1 MMLVTRRH
9 LLLTGFLISVFL
21 IIYVLY
27 TQYVLG
33 LEPCPLC
40 ILQRV
45 AVIALGLSFLL
56 LALRP
61 PQRKQSKFLASLLLV
76 MISSAGVGIAARHVW
91 IQNLPPEKVPGCGPG
106 LDFMIAN
113 FPLSEVLEMVF
124 SGSGEC
130 AEVSWSFAFLSMPA
144 WVIVW
149 LIFLGFFGVWTI
161 HQSDLIEAK

>member
-1 MMLVTRRH
+1 MMLVTRRK
-9 LLLTGFLISVFL
+9 LFLTGFLISVLL
-21 IIYVLY
+21 IVYVLY

-45 AVIALGLSFLL
+45 AVIALGISFLL

-61 PQRKQSKFLASLLLV
+61 PQRKQSKFLTSILLV
-76 MISSAGVGIAARHVW
+76 MISSAGAGIAARHVW
-91 IQNLPPEKVPGCGPG
+91 LQNLPPDKVPGCGPG
-106 LDFMIAN
+106 LDFMMAN

-130 AEVSWSFAFLSMPA
+130 AEISWSFAFLSMPA
-144 WVIVW
+144 WVLIW
-149 LIFLGFFGVWTI
+149 LIVLGSFGVWSI
-161 HQSDLIEAK
+161 HQRRFN

>member
-1 MMLVTRRH
+1 MLVTRRK
-9 LLLTGFLISVFL
+9 LFLTGFLISVLL
-21 IIYVLY
+21 IVYVLY

-45 AVIALGLSFLL
+45 AVIALGISFLL

-61 PQRKQSKFLASLLLV
+61 PQRKQSKFLTSILLV
-76 MISSAGVGIAARHVW
+76 MISSAGAGIAARHVW
-91 IQNLPPEKVPGCGPG
+91 LQNLPPDKVPGCGPG
-106 LDFMIAN
+106 LDFMMAN

-130 AEVSWSFAFLSMPA
+130 AEISWSFAFLSMPA
-144 WVIVW
+144 WVLIW
-149 LIFLGFFGVWTI
+149 LIVLGSFGVWSI
-161 HQSDLIEAK
+161 HQRRFN

>member
-1 MMLVTRRH
+1 MMLVTRRK
-9 LLLTGFLISVFL
+9 LFLTGFLISVLL
-21 IIYVLY
+21 ILYVLY

-45 AVIALGLSFLL
+45 AVIALGISFLL

-61 PQRKQSKFLASLLLV
+61 PQRKQSKFLTSLLLV

-91 IQNLPPEKVPGCGPG
+91 LQNLPPDKVPGCGPG
-106 LDFMIAN
+106 LDFMMAN
-113 FPLSEVLEMVF
+113 FPLSDVLEMVF

-130 AEVSWSFAFLSMPA
+130 AEISWSFAFLSMPA
-144 WVIVW
+144 WALIW
-149 LIFLGFFGVWTI
+149 LIVLGSFGIWSI
-161 HQSDLIEAK
+161 HQKRFN

>member
-1 MMLVTRRH
+1 MTRRN
-9 LLLTGFLISVFL
+9 LLLTGFLFSVLL
-21 IIYVLY
+21 IIYALY
-27 TQYVLG
+27 AQYVLG

-61 PQRKQSKFLASLLLV
+61 PQRKRSKFLASLLLV
-76 MISSAGVGIAARHVW
+76 MISSAGVWVAARHVW
-91 IQNLPPEKVPGCGPG
+91 IQNLPPDKVPGCGPG

-130 AEVSWSFAFLSMPA
+130 AEISWSFAYLSMPA
-144 WVIVW
+144 WALIW
-149 LIFLGFFGVWTI
+149 LIVLGSFGVWSI
-161 HQSDLIEAK
+161 HQRRFK

>member
-1 MMLVTRRH
+1 MMRITRRN
-9 LLLTGFLISVFL
+9 LLLTGFLFCVLL
-21 IIYVLY
+21 IAYALY

-56 LALRP
+56 TALKHP
-61 PQRKQSKFLASLLLV
+61 HTKQSKFFASLLLTI
-76 MISSAGVGIAARHVW
+76 ISSAGVGIAARHVW
-91 IQNLPPEKVPGCGPG
+91 LQNLPPDKVPGCGPG
-106 LDFMIAN
+106 LDFMMAN

-130 AEVSWSFAFLSMPA
+130 AEISWSFAFLSMPA
-144 WVIVW
+144 WALIW
-149 LIFLGFFGVWTI
+149 LILLGSFGVWSI
-161 HQSDLIEAK
+161 YQRRFN

>member
-45 AVIALGLSFLL
+45 AVIALGLSFLF
-56 LALRP
+56 LAVRP

-91 IQNLPPEKVPGCGPG
+91 LQNLPPDKVPGCGPG
-106 LDFMIAN
+106 LDFMMSN
-113 FPLSEVLEMVF
+113 FPLSEALEMVF

-130 AEVSWSFAFLSMPA
+130 AEISWSFAFLSMPA
-144 WVIVW
+144 WALIW
-149 LIFLGFFGVWTI
+149 LILLGSFGVWSI
-161 HQSDLIEAK
+161 YQRRFN

>member
-9 LLLTGFLISVFL
+9 LLLTGFLISVLL
-21 IIYVLY
+21 IVYVLY
-27 TQYVLG
+27 AQYVLA

-45 AVIALGLSFLL
+45 AVLALGLSFLL

-61 PQRKQSKFLASLLLV
+61 PQRKQSKFLASLLLM

-91 IQNLPPEKVPGCGPG
+91 IQSLPPDKVPGCGPG
-106 LDFMIAN
+106 LDFMMAN

-130 AEVSWSFAFLSMPA
+130 AEISWSFAYLSMPA
-144 WVIVW
+144 WALIW
-149 LIFLGFFGVWTI
+149 LIVLGSFGVWSI
-161 HQSDLIEAK
+161 HQRRFN

>member
-1 MMLVTRRH
+1 MLVTRRH
-9 LLLTGFLISVFL
+9 LLLTGFLISVLL
-21 IIYVLY
+21 IVYVLY

-45 AVIALGLSFLL
+45 AVIALGISFLL

-61 PQRKQSKFLASLLLV
+61 PPRKQSKFLASLLLV

-91 IQNLPPEKVPGCGPG
+91 LQNLPPDKVPGCGPG
-106 LDFMIAN
+106 LDFMMSN
-113 FPLSEVLEMVF
+113 FPLSEALEMVF

-130 AEVSWSFAFLSMPA
+130 AEISWSFAFLSMPA
-144 WVIVW
+144 WALIW
-149 LIFLGFFGVWTI
+149 LIVLGSFGVWSI
-161 HQSDLIEAK
+161 HQRRFN

>member
-1 MMLVTRRH
+1 MMLVTRRK
-9 LLLTGFLISVFL
+9 LFLTGFLISVLL
-21 IIYVLY
+21 IVYVLY

-45 AVIALGLSFLL
+45 AVIALGISFLL
-56 LALRP
+56 LAVRP
-61 PQRKQSKFLASLLLV
+61 PQRKMSKFLTSLLLM

-91 IQNLPPEKVPGCGPG
+91 LQNLPPDKVPGCGPG
-106 LDFMIAN
+106 LDFMMTN

-130 AEVSWSFAFLSMPA
+130 AEISWSFAFLSMPA
-144 WVIVW
+144 WALIW
-149 LIFLGFFGVWTI
+149 LIFLGFYGVWTI
-161 HQSDLIEAK
+161 HQGRFD

>member
-1 MMLVTRRH
+1 MMLVTRRK
-9 LLLTGFLISVFL
+9 LFLTGFLISVLL
-21 IIYVLY
+21 IVYVLY

-45 AVIALGLSFLL
+45 AVIALGISFLL

-61 PQRKQSKFLASLLLV
+61 PQRKQSKFLTSLLLV
-76 MISSAGVGIAARHVW
+76 MISLAGVGIAARHVW
-91 IQNLPPEKVPGCGPG
+91 LQNLPPDKVPGCGPG
-106 LDFMIAN
+106 LDFIMAN

-130 AEVSWSFAFLSMPA
+130 AEISWSFAFLSMPA
-144 WVIVW
+144 WALIW
-149 LIFLGFFGVWTI
+149 LIVLGSFGVWSI
-161 HQSDLIEAK
+161 HQKRFN

>member
-1 MMLVTRRH
+1 MMLVTRRN
-9 LLLTGFLISVFL
+9 LFLTGFLISVLL
-21 IIYVLY
+21 IVYALY

-45 AVIALGLSFLL
+45 AVIALGISFLL
-56 LALRP
+56 LALRS
-61 PQRKQSKFLASLLLV
+61 PQSKQSKFLSSLLLV

-91 IQNLPPEKVPGCGPG
+91 LQNLPPDKVPGCGPG
-106 LDFMIAN
+106 LDFMMTT

-130 AEVSWSFAFLSMPA
+130 AEISWSFAFLSMPA
-144 WVIVW
+144 WVIIW
-149 LIFLGFFGVWTI
+149 LIVLGSFGVWSI
-161 HQSDLIEAK
+161 HQRRFN

>member
-1 MMLVTRRH
+1 MMLVTKRN
-9 LLLTGFLISVFL
+9 LLLAGFLFSIFL
-21 IIYVLY
+21 IVYALY
-27 TQYVLG
+27 AQYVLG

-45 AVIALGLSFLL
+45 ACIALGLSFLL

-61 PQRKQSKFLASLLLV
+61 PQKKQSKFLASLLLM

-113 FPLSEVLEMVF
+113 FPLSEVLEMAF

-130 AEVSWSFAFLSMPA
+130 AEISWSFAFLSMPA
-144 WVIVW
+144 WVIIW
-149 LIFLGFFGVWTI
+149 LIVLGSFGVWSI
-161 HQSDLIEAK
+161 HQRRFN

>member
-1 MMLVTRRH
+1 MLVTRRH
-9 LLLTGFLISVFL
+9 LLLTGFLISVLL
-21 IIYVLY
+21 IAYALY
-27 TQYVLG
+27 AEHVLG

-61 PQRKQSKFLASLLLV
+61 PQRKQSKFLASLLLM

-91 IQNLPPEKVPGCGPG
+91 IQNLPPDKVPGCGPG
-106 LDFMIAN
+106 LDFMMAN

-130 AEVSWSFAFLSMPA
+130 AEISWSFAFLSMPA
-144 WVIVW
+144 WVIIW
-149 LIFLGFFGVWTI
+149 LIVLGSFGVWSI
-161 HQSDLIEAK
+161 HQRRFN

>member
-9 LLLTGFLISVFL
+9 LLLMGFLISVLL
-21 IIYVLY
+21 IVYVLY
-27 TQYVLG
+27 AQYVLG

-40 ILQRV
+40 ILQRM

-61 PQRKQSKFLASLLLV
+61 PQRKQSKFLASLLLM

-91 IQNLPPEKVPGCGPG
+91 IQSLPPDKVPGCGPG
-106 LDFMIAN
+106 LDFMMAN

-130 AEVSWSFAFLSMPA
+130 AEISWSFAYLSMPA
-144 WVIVW
+144 WALIW
-149 LIFLGFFGVWTI
+149 LIVLGSFGVWSI
-161 HQSDLIEAK
+161 HQRRFN

>member
-9 LLLTGFLISVFL
+9 LLLTGFLISVLL
-21 IIYVLY
+21 IAYALY
-27 TQYVLG
+27 TEHVLG

-56 LALRP
+56 LAVRP

-91 IQNLPPEKVPGCGPG
+91 LQNLPPDKVPGCGPG
-106 LDFMIAN
+106 LDFMISN
-113 FPLSEVLEMVF
+113 FPLSEALEMVF

-130 AEVSWSFAFLSMPA
+130 AEISWSFAFLSMPA
-144 WVIVW
+144 WALIW
-149 LIFLGFFGVWTI
+149 LIVLGSFGVWSI
-161 HQSDLIEAK
+161 HQRRFN

>member
-1 MMLVTRRH
+1 MMLITKRH
-9 LLLTGFLISVFL
+9 LLLTGFLISVLL
-21 IIYVLY
+21 IAYALY
-27 TQYVLG
+27 TEHVLG

-61 PQRKQSKFLASLLLV
+61 PQRKQSKFLASLLLMV
-76 MISSAGVGIAARHVW
+76 ISSAGVGIAARHVW
-91 IQNLPPEKVPGCGPG
+91 IQNLPPDKVPGCGPG
-106 LDFMIAN
+106 LDFMMAN

-130 AEVSWSFAFLSMPA
+130 AEISWSFAFLSMPA
-144 WVIVW
+144 WALIW
-149 LIFLGFFGVWTI
+149 LIVLGSFGVWSI
-161 HQSDLIEAK
+161 HQRRFN

>member
-1 MMLVTRRH
+1 MTRRN
-9 LLLTGFLISVFL
+9 LLLTGFLFSVLL
-21 IIYVLY
+21 IIYALY
-27 TQYVLG
+27 AQYVLG

-61 PQRKQSKFLASLLLV
+61 PQRKRSKFLASLLLV
-76 MISSAGVGIAARHVW
+76 MISSAGVWVAARHIW
-91 IQNLPPEKVPGCGPG
+91 IQNLPPDKVPGCGPG

-130 AEVSWSFAFLSMPA
+130 AETSWSFAFLSMPA
-144 WVIVW
+144 WALIW
-149 LIFLGFFGVWTI
+149 LIVLGSFGVWSI
-161 HQSDLIEAK
+161 HQGRFK

>member
-1 MMLVTRRH
+1 MMLVTRRK
-9 LLLTGFLISVFL
+9 LFLTGILISVLL
-21 IIYVLY
+21 IVYALY

-45 AVIALGLSFLL
+45 AVIALGISFLL

-61 PQRKQSKFLASLLLV
+61 PQRKQSKFLTSILLV

-91 IQNLPPEKVPGCGPG
+91 LQNLPPDKVPGCGPG
-106 LDFMIAN
+106 LDFMMAN

-130 AEVSWSFAFLSMPA
+130 AEISWSFAFLSMPA
-144 WVIVW
+144 WVLIW
-149 LIFLGFFGVWTI
+149 LIVLGSFGVWSI
-161 HQSDLIEAK
+161 HQRRFN

>member
-9 LLLTGFLISVFL
+9 LLLTGFLISVLL
-21 IIYVLY
+21 IVYVLY

-61 PQRKQSKFLASLLLV
+61 PQRKQSKFFASLLLM

-91 IQNLPPEKVPGCGPG
+91 IQNLPPDKVPGCGPG
-106 LDFMIAN
+106 LDFMMAN

-130 AEVSWSFAFLSMPA
+130 AEISWSFAFLSMPA
-144 WVIVW
+144 WVIIW
-149 LIFLGFFGVWTI
+149 LIVLGSFGVWSI
-161 HQSDLIEAK
+161 HQRRFN

>member
-9 LLLTGFLISVFL
+9 LLLTGFLISVLL
-21 IIYVLY
+21 IVYVLY
-27 TQYVLG
+27 AQYVLG

-61 PQRKQSKFLASLLLV
+61 PQRKQSKFLASLLLM
-76 MISSAGVGIAARHVW
+76 MISSAGLGIAARHVW
-91 IQNLPPEKVPGCGPG
+91 IQNLPPDKVPGCGPG
-106 LDFMIAN
+106 LDFMMAN

-130 AEVSWSFAFLSMPA
+130 AEISWSFAYLSMPA
-144 WVIVW
+144 WALIW
-149 LIFLGFFGVWTI
+149 LIVLGSFGVWSI
-161 HQSDLIEAK
+161 HQRRFK

>member
-9 LLLTGFLISVFL
+9 LLLTGFLFCVLL
-21 IIYVLY
+21 IAYALY

-45 AVIALGLSFLL
+45 AVIALGVSFLL

-61 PQRKQSKFLASLLLV
+61 PQRKQSKFLTSILLV

-91 IQNLPPEKVPGCGPG
+91 LQNLPPDKVPGCGPG
-106 LDFMIAN
+106 LDFMMAN

-130 AEVSWSFAFLSMPA
+130 AEISWSFAFLSMPA
-144 WVIVW
+144 WVLIW
-149 LIFLGFFGVWTI
+149 LIVLGSFGVWSI
-161 HQSDLIEAK
+161 YQKRFN

>member
-1 MMLVTRRH
+1 MMLVTRRK
-9 LLLTGFLISVFL
+9 LFLTGFLISVLL
-21 IIYVLY
+21 IVYVLY

-45 AVIALGLSFLL
+45 AVIALGISFLL

-91 IQNLPPEKVPGCGPG
+91 LQNLPPDKVPGCGPG
-106 LDFMIAN
+106 LDFMMAN
-113 FPLSEVLEMVF
+113 FPLSDVLEMVF

-130 AEVSWSFAFLSMPA
+130 AEISWSFAFLSMPA
-144 WVIVW
+144 WALIW
-149 LIFLGFFGVWTI
+149 LIVLGSFGVWSI
-161 HQSDLIEAK
+161 HQKRFN